1 MTPRRFL
8 YIFLGVITVL
18 RLIYIT
24 QVALFPDET
33 YYFMWSQRMDFC
45 YYSKGPGVAA
55 TIWLGTHL
63 FGANEFGVRFF
74 SPLLALGT
82 SLLMYSF
89 ARRLY
94 GESVALWTII
104 VLNCIPMFQ
113 VGGLIMTIDPLSI
126 FFWMAALYTFW
137 LALEKSPDF
146 SKFWPAT
153 GALMG
158 LGFLCKYTNAMQLLS
173 IVLLLTFTPKY
184 RKELGRRGFWIM
196 LGVFLLFTLPP
207 VIWNSQHEWITIAH
221 LTVRGHLEKAFKLDF
236 SVFLKYI
243 GLHFMVFSPLI
254 FGAMLAALWWGI
266 DKGRVHFKPRFLL
279 WFAAPLFV
287 LYAWVALRG
296 ATEPN
301 WTAPASLSL
310 GLLTVAIWHEMAQQ
324 RRRVRIFAVSALA
337 LGILISVVALD
348 ADLLRVI
355 GIPLSYDSDP
365 GQRMRGLQTTVDAV
379 ENFRKDFEAKSG
391 GPVFLIANSY
401 GMASEMAFYMHD
413 KRGEAPGHP
422 PVYIPE
428 SQNIENQFSFW
439 PRYDEVTDLPEVA
452 RDYLQG
458 PPEAGEDPRLRED
471 VAKALAALT
480 QSEKAEPS
488 AIADAKRTLVHAL
501 HLAAPKLPLDESFVE
516 EQGPNL
522 FSGRTAL
529 YITDR
534 SEDRAPST
542 IQQGFEHSEMVACF
556 DFKRRGL
563 PLRQIRIFAC
573 RGYRGMP
580 L

>member
-1 MTPRRFL
+1 MTPRRLL

-24 QVALFPDET
+24 QVELLPDET

-55 TIWLGTHL
+55 VIWLGTHL

-82 SLLMYSF
+82 SLLMASF

-94 GESVALWTII
+94 GESVALWTIL
-104 VLNCIPMFQ
+104 VLNCIPIFQ
-113 VGGLIMTIDPLSI
+113 VGSLVMTIDPLSI

-137 LALEKSPDF
+137 LALEQSPKV

-158 LGFLCKYTNAMQLLS
+158 LGFLSKYTNAMQLVS
-173 IVLLLTFTPKY
+173 IVLLLAFTPKY

-196 LGVFLLFTLPP
+196 LGVFILFTLPP
-207 VIWNSQHEWITIAH
+207 VIWNSQHEWITVAH

-236 SVFLKYI
+236 REFLKFI
-243 GLHFMVFSPLI
+243 VLHFGVYSPLI
-254 FGAMLAALWWGI
+254 FGAMLAAFWWGI
-266 DKGRVHFKPRFLL
+266 DKGRMHFKPRFLL

-287 LYAWVALRG
+287 LYSWVALRG
-296 ATEPN
+296 ANEPN

-324 RRRVRIFAVSALA
+324 RQLARQFAICALA
-337 LGILISVVALD
+337 LGVVISAVALD
-348 ADLLRVI
+348 ADLLRAV
-355 GIPLSYDSDP
+355 GVPLSYDSDP
-365 GQRMRGLQTTVDAV
+365 GQRVRGWKTTAEMV
-379 ENFRKDFEAKSG
+379 ENFRRDFEIKSG
-391 GPVFLIANSY
+391 GTVFLIANSY
-401 GMASEMAFYMHD
+401 QMASELAFYMQD
-413 KRGEAPGHP
+413 KRPAAPGHP

-428 SQNIENQFSFW
+428 SQNIENQYSFW
-439 PRYDEVTDLPEVA
+439 PRYDEVTDLAEVA
-452 RDYLQG
+452 RDYLAG
-458 PPEAGEDPRLRED
+458 PPEAGANPQLREG
-471 VAKALAALT
+471 VVKALAALPEG
-480 QSEKAEPS
+480 EKADP
-488 AIADAKRTLVHAL
+488 AAVADAKRALVHAL
-501 HLAAPKLPLDESFVE
+501 HLAAPNLPLDESFVE

-522 FSGRTAL
+522 FSGHTAL
-529 YITDR
+529 YISDR
-534 SEDRAPST
+534 GEDRAPST
-542 IQQGFEHSEMVACF
+542 IQQGFEHSEMIACI
-556 DFKRRGL
+556 DIKRRGL
-563 PLRQIRIFAC
+563 PLRQLRIFEC